1 MKGNKKLLWISALA
15 VIIIAAVVYFLP
27 AKQANFTLYTINAQ
41 YYDENKTITGTETVD
56 FLNTDDVVLKEI
68 YFHLYPNAF
77 KDQSKLPFTKEELP
91 FAYLDGFKPGF
102 IEIKDVT
109 YGNGIPVTYNIDEKN
124 QEVLKVMLPKEL
136 QKGERVKLNMDFKV
150 QLPPSAGRFGYGRNT
165 IQIANWYP
173 IVSVYDKNGWNN
185 DPYYTLGDPF
195 YSDVANYKV
204 SFTVP
209 KNMVVA
215 TTGVIKSEKASSE
228 NKTLNID
235 AQRVR
240 DFAMVMSQKFK
251 VAEGDVDGIKIKSYY
266 FSDDYG
272 KKALKYAM
280 DAIKFYNSY
289 IGKYPYKQYSVV
301 QSDFYMGGMEYPNI
315 VMISKDLYS
324 KNNIFNLEYVIA
336 HETAHQW
343 WYGLVGNNE
352 VKEAWLDEGLT
363 EYTTL
368 MYIEKYYGK
377 ATADEVYNSI
387 VSGEFDKY
395 LKANPDSSMVK
406 TLAEFKGWRDYT
418 NIVYNKGAMV
428 FSELRGLIGD
438 KAFKEALD
446 KYYEEHKY
454 KNATT
459 QDLIDA
465 VDSVTGK
472 DTGGF
477 FQEWLY

>member
-1 MKGNKKLLWISALA
+1 MKGDKKLYWILAL

-27 AKQANFTLYTINAQ
+27 AKQANLTQYIINAQ
-41 YYDENKTITGTETVD
+41 YYDEDKTITGTEAVD
-56 FLNTDDVVLKEI
+56 YLNTDDVALKELD
-68 YFHLYPNAF
+68 FHLYPNAF
-77 KDQSKLPFTKEELP
+77 KDQNKLPFTKEELP
-91 FAYLDGFKPGF
+91 LAYPYGFKPGF
-102 IEIKDVT
+102 IEIK
-109 YGNGIPVTYNIDEKN
+109 NITYNGNIPIAYEIDADN

-136 QKGERVKLNMDFKV
+136 QKGDRIKLNIDFKV
-150 QLPPSAGRFGYGRNT
+150 QLPPSTGRFGYGKNT
-165 IQIANWYP
+165 VQIANWYP

-195 YSDVANYKV
+195 YSDVANYRV
-204 SFTVP
+204 TFTVP
-209 KNMVVA
+209 QNMVVA
-215 TTGVIKSEKASSE
+215 TTGVIKAEKTSSG
-228 NKTLNID
+228 NKTLTID
-235 AQRVR
+235 AQKVR
-240 DFAMVMSQKFK
+240 DFAMVLSPKFK
-251 VAEGDVDGIKIKSYY
+251 VVEGNVDGIKIKSYY
-266 FSDDYG
+266 FTEDYG
-272 KKALKYAM
+272 NKALKFAM
-280 DAIKFYNSY
+280 DAVKFYNSY
-289 IGKYPYKQYSVV
+289 IGKYPYNQYSVV

-343 WYGLVGNNE
+343 WYGAVGNNE

-363 EYTTL
+363 EYTTI
-368 MYIEKYYGK
+368 MYIERYYGK
-377 ATADEVYNSI
+377 ATADEVWNSI

-395 LKANPDSSMVK
+395 LKTNSDSSMVK
-406 TLAEFKGWRDYT
+406 TLADFKGWSDYT

-428 FSELRGLIGD
+428 FQELRDLIGD
-438 KAFKEALD
+438 KEFKEALN
-446 KYYEEHKY
+446 KYYEKYKY

-459 QDLIDA
+459 QDLIDV